1 MKTRHFILT
10 LVALLAFAGNAWA
23 DTTKL
28 SEADGWTKLTSMP
41 TAAQIANNYF
51 VFVDTNNDLM
61 LGTGKG
67 VNQSTKWYSLGVYYY
82 TSVEPTSK
90 EMNNRVW
97 TLETYSNGYTMRN
110 LEYSVLAFQT
120 EWNAAYRWDTN
131 DVPGANDWTKLLLA
145 YADGSWTI
153 QNGYYPNE
161 GYLGPW
167 NDGNFTNG
175 AECAANKRGNNVG
188 KFQIY
193 TISRA
198 QYKQNLLDNASS
210 TNPVDLT
217 PWYVTNATFDLGT
230 RDGWTEEGS
239 GGNNNT
245 SNPYGGGCEIWH
257 RTGFNIH
264 QDVTVPNGKY
274 KVSLQMAGTS
284 GAGQVYGTSNGTT
297 KTAASSAAAGSN
309 FQNTI
314 LSMIQD
320 RTFGQTITDEITV
333 SNGSLTIGM
342 KCETT
347 DQWINFDNFKLYCTG
362 VDLSSYQSQLAALV
376 EECNTFISS
385 NVVPDACETI
395 VSNAVSTYNQTYST
409 AKEYSNAIVA
419 LTNVLNTY
427 KNDTDLQAAYANF
440 SSYKTTIETLSAG
453 QESSTE
459 LTNFTNAVNTAASNV
474 ENATTV
480 AAINNEIANLRTA
493 GLTYI
498 STADGQFD
506 ITFLASQNYSDW
518 KKKDGSAAGF
528 VADQFLT
535 NRPSTIPSFAES
547 YETTCATT
555 GTVLYQTI
563 EDLPAGY
570 YRVGMYA
577 AAMYTSGRGFD
588 TEATE
593 GDANRTFAFAG
604 DLNDPSSI
612 LRTGAPISFQSVRDF
627 NDLTT
632 LDVNVH
638 LTGSGNTNDL
648 TFGVQKDSNGSNWHF
663 AQIMSIV
670 YSNQPDL
677 TELENTRDA
686 LVSEA
691 EGILAANGDYL
702 TSDQKSALQSAITAG
717 NAADNFAS
725 LNTVTLTTLPDAINT
740 AKQAVAQAKA
750 GIPALHQALERFEKD
765 YNLVDGTD
773 YQRVTMSAKAWT
785 DLLDKVN
792 AATLALDDIS
802 QASQY
807 ASLAQALNAQMDAT
821 DVSIRLFKSYK
832 AMVEGLQSKD
842 ITEGTTYAANTYMDT
857 DDKEQEA
864 IAAMNTAFQT
874 WATSQAGYVD
884 VAGFLGDNLDFS
896 ADEGSQITQKIYDI
910 AGWEEAYSDVSDPNT
925 YLRNQDDANDG
936 ALAGQLYI
944 RSNWGATSPTLTASK
959 LKMLPEGK
967 YRLTLSWNSNLQ
979 NMTNLSAYKLGATST
994 TIGQATSAAET
1005 LEYEFEVT
1013 GAATDF
1019 DLVFGFT
1026 RTTTGD
1032 AAAQILVDNITLE
1045 LIAGDEFK
1053 MAYEA
1058 AQTVADNTAA
1068 KAAAKSAIDEY
1079 ADNYASTAELN
1090 GFADAATRQTAI
1102 NVLKNAKTIAD
1113 ANGDAT
1119 SLVVNADLINTTV
1132 TDRAPAGWNTYYE
1145 GEDGGDI
1152 WVRTQDGSQV
1162 FNFWTGRIT
1171 LVDMTQTIANLPKG
1185 AYRLSI
1191 DMGTDGFRED
1201 GSAPLFNF
1209 VNPSN
1214 MPIGASE
1221 LVTTQNNAQ
1230 NRAFDTYTSAAEVGT
1245 DHSVTIGV
1253 RSEGNYFQMKNIRL
1267 EYIGDATTAAT
1278 ETDNAYA
1285 RQDFFWQDKG
1295 VASGAEIYLDNA
1307 EKYANAS
1314 NVKVY
1319 PTGVNKIIHGPSGL
1333 FDSSVPNADNGG
1345 TCANLV
1351 ITDGTA
1357 LVNTRAFTATAATY
1371 SRSMGTT
1378 TIWGTLLLPYPLTSD
1393 DNVQYYTLT
1402 NVTGA
1407 SSEDDTMGFTPASE
1421 VPANTPVVFKK
1432 LTEDAT
1438 SITMPGSG
1446 DVTTT
1451 DAAQG
1456 ATSVNADK
1464 VSDWTME
1471 GVYAQ
1476 KVLTEAEIAEGTSY
1490 YVAQNKFWKATA
1502 TSGLTINP
1510 FRAYFHGPAS
1520 SAVKSFRIMIFD
1532 DEATRIVDLE
1542 KGIELGGDI
1551 YTLGGQLVR
1560 KNATSLE
1567 GLPRGTYIIGGK
1579 KVFIK

>member
-1 MKTRHFILT
+1 MKTKNFIIT

-23 DTTKL
+23 QKDITSQYITNAKLTDSFNVGWTTTNFNGDHTQGNNTEGYAVESYAGWGSVERPSYSMLQNITLPAGHYRLVNYAFYRWGNAYNTDASK
-28 SEADGWTKLTSMP
+28 SEAYLKAGSDQVKIATLGSITGQNAYANSMAEAANRFETKMYRNVVEFTIASDNTTIEIGVYGTHSEAKSWFICGMFELFDLDDVASVSSPTDATFEITNPGFEYLNTTGWTINGFNYIDNNDNIGGKSGAAYVEYYRWGGLENNHYISQTLTGLENGLYEVTVYGHQQQGTPNDGVKLY
-41 TAAQIANNYF
+41 ANNDYTF
-51 VFVDTNNDLM
+51 IGSTTQDYSVRTTVTNNEL
-61 LGTGKG
+61 TIKI
-67 VNQSTKWYSLGVYYY
+67 
-82 TSVEPTSK
+82 
-90 EMNNRVW
+90 
-97 TLETYSNGYTMRN
+97 
-110 LEYSVLAFQT
+110 QT
-120 EWNAAYRWDTN
+120 EGSTANWTAFDKFRLKFFGDPLQAYKD
-131 DVPGANDWTKLLLA
+131 LLA
-145 YADGSWTI
+145 AKVAEA
-153 QNGYYPNE
+153 QALVNG
-161 GYLGPW
+161 GTLRTG
-167 NDGNFTNG
+167 
-175 AECAANKRGNNVG
+175 AAN
-188 KFQIY
+188 QLQ
-193 TISRA
+193 TIINDNDNDNDAFTTEAEFNTAVSNIEA
-198 QYKQNLLDNASS
+198 GITQANAIAATYAEFDAYKTLIDNLAAGAASS
-210 TNPVDLT
+210 SALT
-217 PWYVTNATFDLGT
+217 TFQDAVTTANTAVTNAT
-230 RDGWTEEGS
+230 S
-239 GGNNNT
+239 T
-245 SNPYGGGCEIWH
+245 S
-257 RTGFNIH
+257 
-264 QDVTVPNGKY
+264 VVPT
-274 KVSLQMAGTS
+274 Q
-284 GAGQVYGTSNGTT
+284 
-297 KTAASSAAAGSN
+297 
-309 FQNTI
+309 I
-314 LSMIQD
+314 
-320 RTFGQTITDEITV
+320 
-333 SNGSLTIGM
+333 
-342 KCETT
+342 
-347 DQWINFDNFKLYCTG
+347 
-362 VDLSSYQSQLAALV
+362 AALR
-376 EECNTFISS
+376 
-385 NVVPDACETI
+385 
-395 VSNAVSTYNQTYST
+395 
-409 AKEYSNAIVA
+409 
-419 LTNVLNTY
+419 
-427 KNDTDLQAAYANF
+427 
-440 SSYKTTIETLSAG
+440 SAG
-453 QESSTE
+453 
-459 LTNFTNAVNTAASNV
+459 LN
-474 ENATTV
+474 
-480 AAINNEIANLRTA
+480 
-493 GLTYI
+493 YI
-498 STADGQFD
+498 SDSSVTGSFD
-506 ITFLASQNYSDW
+506 ITFLASQNFSDW
-518 KKKDGSAAGF
+518 KKQDGSAAGI

-535 NRPSTIPSFAES
+535 NRPNTIPSFAES

-604 DLNDPSSI
+604 DLNDASSI
-612 LRTGAPISFQSVRDF
+612 LRTGTPIAFQSERNF

-686 LVSEA
+686 LVAEA
-691 EGILAANGDYL
+691 EGILNRDGDYL
-702 TSDQKSALQSAITAG
+702 TAAQQQALQDAIDDG
-717 NAADNFAS
+717 NDANTFES

-740 AKQAVAQAKA
+740 AKQQIAQAQA
-750 GIPALHQALERFEKD
+750 TIPVMRQALERFEQY

-785 DLLDKVN
+785 DLLAKVN
-792 AATLALDDIS
+792 VATLALDDIS

-807 ASLAQALNAQMDAT
+807 ATIAAELNAQMDST

-832 AMVEGLQSKD
+832 AMVEGLQYKN
-842 ITEGTTYAANTYMDT
+842 IAEGTTYAASTYMDT
-857 DDKEQEA
+857 DAKEQEA
-864 IAAMNTAFQT
+864 IAAMNDAFKT
-874 WATSQAGYVD
+874 WATSQAGYVN

-896 ADEGSQITQKIYDI
+896 EAEGSQITQKIYDI
-910 AGWEEAYSDVSDPNT
+910 VGWEEAYSDVSDPNT
-925 YLRNQDDANDG
+925 YLRNQDDANNS

-1119 SLVVNADLINTTV
+1119 SLVVNADLINTAV

-1145 GEDGGDI
+1145 GNDGGDI

-1209 VNPSN
+1209 LNPSN
-1214 MPIGASE
+1214 MDIGASE
-1221 LVTTQNNAQ
+1221 LVTTKNSAE
-1230 NRAFDTYTSAAEVGT
+1230 NRAFATYTSAAEVGT
-1245 DHSVTIGV
+1245 DHQATIGI

-1267 EYIGDATTAAT
+1267 EYIGDATTAAA

-1295 VASGAEIYLDNA
+1295 VASGAEIYLNNA

-1319 PTGVNKIIHGPSGL
+1319 PTGVNKIIHGLSGL

-1357 LVNTRAFTATAATY
+1357 LVNTLAFTATAATY
-1371 SRSMGTT
+1371 SRSMGAT

-1446 DVTTT
+1446 NVTTT

>member
-1 MKTRHFILT
+1 MAEAANRFETKMYRNVVEFTIASDNTTIEIGVYGTHSEAKSWFICGMFELFDLDDVASVSSPTDATFEITNPGFEYLNTTGWTINGFNYIDNNDNIGGKSGAAYVEYYRWGGLENNHYISQTLT
-10 LVALLAFAGNAWA
+10 GLENGLYEVTVYGHQQQGTPNDGVKLYANNDYTFIGSTTQDYSVRTTVTNNELTIKIQTEGSTANWTAFDKFRLKFFGDPLQAYKDLLAAKVA
-23 DTTKL
+23 
-28 SEADGWTKLTSMP
+28 EAQALVNG
-41 TAAQIANNYF
+41 
-51 VFVDTNNDLM
+51 
-61 LGTGKG
+61 GTLRTG
-67 VNQSTKWYSLGVYYY
+67 
-82 TSVEPTSK
+82 
-90 EMNNRVW
+90 
-97 TLETYSNGYTMRN
+97 
-110 LEYSVLAFQT
+110 
-120 EWNAAYRWDTN
+120 
-131 DVPGANDWTKLLLA
+131 
-145 YADGSWTI
+145 
-153 QNGYYPNE
+153 
-161 GYLGPW
+161 
-167 NDGNFTNG
+167 
-175 AECAANKRGNNVG
+175 AAN
-188 KFQIY
+188 QLQ
-193 TISRA
+193 TIINDNDNDNDAFTTEAEFNTAVSNIEA
-198 QYKQNLLDNASS
+198 GITQANAIAATYAEFDAYKTLIDNLAAGAASS
-210 TNPVDLT
+210 SALT
-217 PWYVTNATFDLGT
+217 TFQDAVTTANTAVTNAT
-230 RDGWTEEGS
+230 S
-239 GGNNNT
+239 T
-245 SNPYGGGCEIWH
+245 S
-257 RTGFNIH
+257 
-264 QDVTVPNGKY
+264 VVPT
-274 KVSLQMAGTS
+274 Q
-284 GAGQVYGTSNGTT
+284 
-297 KTAASSAAAGSN
+297 
-309 FQNTI
+309 I
-314 LSMIQD
+314 
-320 RTFGQTITDEITV
+320 
-333 SNGSLTIGM
+333 
-342 KCETT
+342 
-347 DQWINFDNFKLYCTG
+347 
-362 VDLSSYQSQLAALV
+362 AALR
-376 EECNTFISS
+376 
-385 NVVPDACETI
+385 
-395 VSNAVSTYNQTYST
+395 
-409 AKEYSNAIVA
+409 
-419 LTNVLNTY
+419 
-427 KNDTDLQAAYANF
+427 
-440 SSYKTTIETLSAG
+440 SAG
-453 QESSTE
+453 
-459 LTNFTNAVNTAASNV
+459 LN
-474 ENATTV
+474 
-480 AAINNEIANLRTA
+480 
-493 GLTYI
+493 YI
-498 STADGQFD
+498 SDSSVTGSFD
-506 ITFLASQNYSDW
+506 ITFLASQNFSDW
-518 KKKDGSAAGF
+518 KKQDGSAAGI

-535 NRPSTIPSFAES
+535 NRPNTIPSFAES

-604 DLNDPSSI
+604 DLNDASSI
-612 LRTGAPISFQSVRDF
+612 LRTGTPIAFQSERNF

-686 LVSEA
+686 LVAEA
-691 EGILAANGDYL
+691 EGILNRDGDYL
-702 TSDQKSALQSAITAG
+702 TAAQQQALQDAIDDG
-717 NAADNFAS
+717 NDANTFES

-740 AKQAVAQAKA
+740 AKQQIAQAQA
-750 GIPALHQALERFEKD
+750 TIPVMRQALERFEQY

-785 DLLDKVN
+785 DLLAKVN
-792 AATLALDDIS
+792 VATLALDDIS

-807 ASLAQALNAQMDAT
+807 ATIAAELNAQMDST

-832 AMVEGLQSKD
+832 AMVEGLQYKN
-842 ITEGTTYAANTYMDT
+842 IAEGTTYAASTYMDT
-857 DDKEQEA
+857 DAKEQEA
-864 IAAMNTAFQT
+864 IAAMNDAFKT
-874 WATSQAGYVD
+874 WATSQAGYVN

-896 ADEGSQITQKIYDI
+896 EAEGSQITQKIYDI
-910 AGWEEAYSDVSDPNT
+910 VGWEEAYSDVSDPNT
-925 YLRNQDDANDG
+925 YLRNQDDANNS

-1119 SLVVNADLINTTV
+1119 SLVVNADLINTAV

-1145 GEDGGDI
+1145 GNDGGDI

-1209 VNPSN
+1209 LNPSN
-1214 MPIGASE
+1214 MDIGASE
-1221 LVTTQNNAQ
+1221 LVTTKNSAE
-1230 NRAFDTYTSAAEVGT
+1230 NRAFATYTSAAEVGT
-1245 DHSVTIGV
+1245 DHQATIGI

-1267 EYIGDATTAAT
+1267 EYIGDATTAAA

-1295 VASGAEIYLDNA
+1295 VASGAEIYLNNA

-1319 PTGVNKIIHGPSGL
+1319 PTGVNKIIHGLSGL

-1357 LVNTRAFTATAATY
+1357 LVNTLAFTATAATY
-1371 SRSMGTT
+1371 SRSMGAT

-1446 DVTTT
+1446 NVTTT

-1476 KVLTEAEIAEGTSY
+1476 KVLTEAEIAAGTSY

>member
-1 MKTRHFILT
+1 MKTKNFIIT
-10 LVALLAFAGNAWA
+10 LVALLAFAGNAMAQRDITSQYITNAKLTESFNVGW
-23 DTTKL
+23 TTTNFNGDHTQGNNTEGYAVESYAGWGSVERPSYSMLQNITLPAGHYRLVNYAFYRWGNAYNTDASK
-28 SEADGWTKLTSMP
+28 SEAYLKAGSDQVKIATLGSITGQNAYANSMAEAANRFETKMYRNVVEFTIASDNTTIEIGVYGTHTEAKSWFICGMFELFDLDDVASVSSPTDMTYAITNPGFEYLNTTGWTLDGFWYVDNNDNIGGKSGAAYMEYYKWGGLENNKYLSQTLTGLENGLYEVTVYGHQQQGTPNNGVKLY
-41 TAAQIANNYF
+41 ANNDYTF
-51 VFVDTNNDLM
+51 IGSTTQDYSVRTTVTNNEL
-61 LGTGKG
+61 TIKI
-67 VNQSTKWYSLGVYYY
+67 
-82 TSVEPTSK
+82 
-90 EMNNRVW
+90 
-97 TLETYSNGYTMRN
+97 
-110 LEYSVLAFQT
+110 QT
-120 EWNAAYRWDTN
+120 EGSTANWTAFDKFRLKFFGDPLQAYKD
-131 DVPGANDWTKLLLA
+131 LLA
-145 YADGSWTI
+145 AKVAEA
-153 QNGYYPNE
+153 QALVNG
-161 GYLGPW
+161 GTLRTG
-167 NDGNFTNG
+167 
-175 AECAANKRGNNVG
+175 AAN
-188 KFQIY
+188 QLQ
-193 TISRA
+193 TIINDNDNDNDAFTTEAEFNTAVSNIEA
-198 QYKQNLLDNASS
+198 GITQANAIAATYAEFDAYKTLIDNLAAGAASS
-210 TNPVDLT
+210 SALT
-217 PWYVTNATFDLGT
+217 TFQDAVTTANTAVTNAT
-230 RDGWTEEGS
+230 S
-239 GGNNNT
+239 T
-245 SNPYGGGCEIWH
+245 S
-257 RTGFNIH
+257 
-264 QDVTVPNGKY
+264 VVPA
-274 KVSLQMAGTS
+274 Q
-284 GAGQVYGTSNGTT
+284 
-297 KTAASSAAAGSN
+297 
-309 FQNTI
+309 I
-314 LSMIQD
+314 
-320 RTFGQTITDEITV
+320 
-333 SNGSLTIGM
+333 
-342 KCETT
+342 
-347 DQWINFDNFKLYCTG
+347 
-362 VDLSSYQSQLAALV
+362 AALR
-376 EECNTFISS
+376 
-385 NVVPDACETI
+385 
-395 VSNAVSTYNQTYST
+395 
-409 AKEYSNAIVA
+409 
-419 LTNVLNTY
+419 
-427 KNDTDLQAAYANF
+427 
-440 SSYKTTIETLSAG
+440 SAG
-453 QESSTE
+453 
-459 LTNFTNAVNTAASNV
+459 LN
-474 ENATTV
+474 
-480 AAINNEIANLRTA
+480 
-493 GLTYI
+493 YI
-498 STADGQFD
+498 SDSSVTGSFD
-506 ITFLASQNYSDW
+506 ITFLASQNFSDW
-518 KKKDGSAAGF
+518 KKKDGSAAGI

-588 TEATE
+588 TEANE

-604 DLNDPSSI
+604 DLNDASSI

-638 LTGSGNTNDL
+638 LTGEGNTNDL

-677 TELENTRDA
+677 SELKRTRDA
-686 LVSEA
+686 LVAEA

-717 NAADNFAS
+717 NAADDFAS

-785 DLLDKVN
+785 DLLAKVN

-802 QASQY
+802 KAPQY
-807 ASLAQALNAQMDAT
+807 ATIAADLNAQMDAT

-832 AMVEGLQSKD
+832 AMVEGLQYKS
-842 ITEGTTYAANTYMDT
+842 IAEVTTYAASTYMDT
-857 DDKEQEA
+857 DAKEQEA
-864 IAAMNTAFQT
+864 IAAMNDAFKT
-874 WATSQAGYVD
+874 WATRQAGYVD

-896 ADEGSQITQKIYDI
+896 AAEGSQITQKIYDI

-925 YLRNQDDANDG
+925 YLRNQDDANNS

-1026 RTTTGD
+1026 RTTTGN
-1032 AAAQILVDNITLE
+1032 AAAEILVDDITLE

-1079 ADNYASTAELN
+1079 ADNYASTADLN
-1090 GFADAATRQTAI
+1090 GFADAAARTQAI

-1145 GEDGGDI
+1145 GNDGGDI

-1214 MPIGASE
+1214 MDIGASE

-1245 DHSVTIGV
+1245 DHQATIGI

-1267 EYIGDATTAAT
+1267 EYIGDATTAAA

-1295 VASGAEIYLDNA
+1295 VASGAEIYLDNT

-1319 PTGVNKIIHGPSGL
+1319 PTGVNKIIHGLSGL

-1357 LVNTRAFTATAATY
+1357 LVNTLAFTATAATY
-1371 SRSMGTT
+1371 SRSMGAT

-1446 DVTTT
+1446 NVTTT
-1451 DAAQG
+1451 DAEQG